1 MLNAAPDSKHQPATA
16 RAFGLIT
23 LLSLA
28 LTLSACGGG
37 GGGSSAEAD
46 PSTAATPT
54 STPTTTPATT
64 PSTTPSTAS
73 GVSPT
78 TTPSNTPSTNLGST
92 VLDPSTT
99 EIKLLVL
106 KSPGLA
112 TLYADPELRITHLVN
127 FSNRVLTDSGVNL
140 ALTVAQIEDVSYP
153 DGLDIETALNDLTS
167 GAHLTLINV
176 ASMREAAG
184 ADLVVFMRPYANDGR
199 CGIAWIGGYL
209 TNGDLSNSND
219 FGYSVVSPNCSDY
232 TLLHELGHNLGLGH
246 SREEGDSAGSFDYG
260 RGYGVDGSFATVMA
274 NPSHYAATR
283 VPRLSSPLTDCL
295 GTPCGISYN
304 DPTQGADAVRAL
316 QQTMDQVAAY
326 QP

>member
-1 MLNAAPDSKHQPATA
+1 MFNTTRHTQTQSTTA
-16 RAFGLIT
+16 RAFGLMT
-23 LLSLA
+23 LASLA
-28 LTLSACGGG
+28 LLLSGCGG
-37 GGGSSAEAD
+37 GGGSSSADAD

-54 STPTTTPATT
+54 STP
-64 PSTTPSTAS
+64 STTSSTAPNAN
-73 GVSPT
+73 PT
-78 TTPSNTPSTNLGST
+78 TTAASNPGTNLLST
-92 VLDPSTT
+92 GLDPSTT

-106 KSPGLA
+106 KSPGVS

-176 ASMREAAG
+176 ASMRDVAG

-209 TNGDLSNSND
+209 TNGDLSNSKD

-260 RGYGVDGSFATVMA
+260 RGFGVDGGFATVMA

-295 GTPCGISYN
+295 GAPCGVSYSN
-304 DPTQGADAVRAL
+304 QAQGADAVRAV

>member
-1 MLNAAPDSKHQPATA
+1 MFNATLTRQHQWITA
-16 RAFGLIT
+16 RAPRLLGLA
-23 LLSLA
+23 SLA
-28 LTLSACGGG
+28 LLLSGCGGG
-37 GGGSSAEAD
+37 GGGGSADAD

-54 STPTTTPATT
+54 TTTPSATPGT
-64 PSTTPSTAS
+64 SPSS
-73 GVSPT
+73 SPT
-78 TTPSNTPSTNLGST
+78 TTASSNPGTNPLSTG
-92 VLDPSTT
+92 LDPSTT

-106 KSPGLA
+106 KSSGVS

-140 ALTVAQIEDVSYP
+140 ALTVAQIEDVAYP

-167 GAHLTLINV
+167 GTHLTLVNV
-176 ASMREAAG
+176 ASMREAAE

-209 TNGDLSNSND
+209 SNGDLSNSGD

-260 RGYGVDGSFATVMA
+260 RGYGVDGGFATVMA
-274 NPSHYAATR
+274 DPSHYAATR

-295 GTPCGISYN
+295 GAPCGVSHS
-304 DPTQGADAVRAL
+304 DPTQGADAVRAV

>member
-1 MLNAAPDSKHQPATA
+1 MFNATLNTQHQPATV
-16 RAFGLIT
+16 RVFGLST
-23 LLSLA
+23 LVSLA
-28 LTLSACGGG
+28 LLLSGCGGG
-37 GGGSSAEAD
+37 GGGSSADAD

-54 STPTTTPATT
+54 TT
-64 PSTTPSTAS
+64 PSTTPNTAPSASPTATTASSNPGTNLLSTA
-73 GVSPT
+73 
-78 TTPSNTPSTNLGST
+78 
-92 VLDPSTT
+92 LDPSTT

-106 KSPGLA
+106 KSSGLS
-112 TLYADPELRITHLVN
+112 TLYADPALRITHLVN

-140 ALTVAQIEDVSYP
+140 ALTVAQIEDVAYP

-176 ASMREAAG
+176 ASMREAVG

-209 TNGDLSNSND
+209 TNGNLSDSHD

-246 SREEGDSAGSFDYG
+246 SREEGDSPGSFDYG
-260 RGYGVDGSFATVMA
+260 RGYGVDGGFATVMA

-295 GTPCGISYN
+295 GSPCGISYS
-304 DPTQGADAVRAL
+304 DPTQGADAVRAV